1 MTNRENAA
9 HKLLRILGANG
20 GYLGFYYTATAI
32 EIVMDSGKTIY
43 QCKWL
48 YNEVAERYHTT
59 PFCVE
64 RNIRTMVDM
73 IWNYGNRQFLKELVP
88 YPFNA
93 KPKNAQF
100 IDGLVAYMAE
110 QKKNKAVSSGR
121 PESRTGDSGLFL
133 PC

>member
-1 MTNRENAA
+1 METGVMTNRENAA
-9 HKLLRILGANG
+9 HKLLRILGDNG

-110 QKKNKAVSSGR
+110 H
-121 PESRTGDSGLFL
+121 EEE
-133 PC
+133 

>member
-73 IWNYGNRQFLKELVP
+73 IWNYGNGQFLKELVP

-110 QKKNKAVSSGR
+110 H
-121 PESRTGDSGLFL
+121 EEE
-133 PC
+133 

>member
-93 KPKNAQF
+93 KPKNAGVPYR
-100 IDGLVAYMAE
+100 GLRSFPSPLNLRGNTCQIRSPWVII
-110 QKKNKAVSSGR
+110 N
-121 PESRTGDSGLFL
+121 ESAI
-133 PC
+133 

>member
-48 YNEVAERYHTT
+48 YNDCLLYTSPSPRYT
-59 PFCVE
+59 
-64 RNIRTMVDM
+64 R
-73 IWNYGNRQFLKELVP
+73 
-88 YPFNA
+88 
-93 KPKNAQF
+93 
-100 IDGLVAYMAE
+100 
-110 QKKNKAVSSGR
+110 
-121 PESRTGDSGLFL
+121 
-133 PC
+133 

>member
-73 IWNYGNRQFLKELVP
+73 S
-88 YPFNA
+88 
-93 KPKNAQF
+93 
-100 IDGLVAYMAE
+100 M
-110 QKKNKAVSSGR
+110 KKNKAVSSGR

-133 PC
+133 PR

>member
-48 YNEVAERYHTT
+48 NV
-59 PFCVE
+59 
-64 RNIRTMVDM
+64 I
-73 IWNYGNRQFLKELVP
+73 IQ
-88 YPFNA
+88 
-93 KPKNAQF
+93 
-100 IDGLVAYMAE
+100 
-110 QKKNKAVSSGR
+110 R
-121 PESRTGDSGLFL
+121 PSVWKGT
-133 PC
+133 

>member
-88 YPFNA
+88 
-93 KPKNAQF
+93 
-100 IDGLVAYMAE
+100 
-110 QKKNKAVSSGR
+110 
-121 PESRTGDSGLFL
+121 
-133 PC
+133 

>member
-20 GYLGFYYTATAI
+20 GYLGFYY
-32 EIVMDSGKTIY
+32 KTIY

-110 QKKNKAVSSGR
+110 H
-121 PESRTGDSGLFL
+121 EEE
-133 PC
+133 